1 MFLISRGGGLV
12 GVVMRT
18 YYASALRSI
27 PGVKQG
33 SGGCTMVGLAVEE
46 IDVEFLGQ

>member
-18 YYASALRSI
+18 YYAYALRSI
-27 PGVKQG
+27 LEVKQG
-33 SGGCTMVGLAVEE
+33 SVGCTMVGLAVEE